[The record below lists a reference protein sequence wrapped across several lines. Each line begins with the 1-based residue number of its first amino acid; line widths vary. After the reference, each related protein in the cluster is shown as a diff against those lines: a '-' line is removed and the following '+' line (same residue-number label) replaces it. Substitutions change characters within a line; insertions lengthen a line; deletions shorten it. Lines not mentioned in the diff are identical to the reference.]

1 VPVPACVGVSA
12 QLPVDVVPPPPK
24 RAALQLPPRELV
36 RLTDP
41 VGATKPDNAF
51 TETPT
56 VIG

>member
-1 VPVPACVGVSA
+1 VPVPACVGVSE
-12 QLPVDVVPPPPK
+12 QLPVAEVPPPLE

-36 RLTDP
+36 MLTDP
-41 VGATKPDNAF
+41 VGATEPDNAF